1 MEFRILGPL
10 QVVRDGTAI
19 EPGSPKQRGLL
30 ANLVVHHGRAVP
42 RDRLIEDLWGGS
54 PPATGLGVLQNYIS
68 QLRKALGADVLV
80 TRGPG
85 YLLDVDPDAIDSV
98 CFERLVERGRAA
110 LEDGDAHGAAT
121 LVAEGLGL
129 WRGPALAD
137 VAGEPFARPEISR
150 LEELR
155 AVALELGLEAD
166 IAGGRHRA
174 AVAAIEAAVADHPFR
189 ERLWWLL
196 MLALYRSGR
205 QAEALRAY
213 QRARTALSELGLDPG
228 GELRDLE
235 TAILDQRD
243 DLGELL
249 VASPR
254 RRRAPRPPR
263 PTAPLLGRS
272 PEWAAIEAFL
282 DRTSKPAGGL
292 LLLVGEPGIGKTRL
306 LEEAQRRVG
315 ANGGTVIAG
324 RGFEAEHGRP
334 YGAWVDA
341 LRGTPLPALDASL
354 RTGLAALLPEL
365 ADTPVELD
373 DPNPIYDAV
382 VRLVR
387 LLAEDGP
394 VAVLMDDAHWLDD
407 SSLALL
413 HFVIRR
419 SADVDVPFLATA
431 RPAELDDRASS
442 AAVVQAL
449 RRDDKLRELFVGPL
463 APAVIAQLTGPIAP
477 GADSDHIARATHG
490 NPLFALEL
498 ARALAR
504 GDNPLGSRLD
514 ALISDRL
521 ARLDVRA
528 TAMIP
533 WVAAFGRSVP
543 PSVLARLVGR
553 EPTEL
558 FEPLGDLERRGVL
571 RADDEGRIEF
581 VHDLVRQ
588 AAYKQLSTP
597 RRAML
602 HARIADVLASLSDP
616 DDSVAAE
623 AARHADLG
631 DASAT
636 CAAASVH
643 AARRCLRLVA
653 YSDAEALVALGRR
666 HARRLPARDHVA
678 AELDLIH
685 LLLHP
690 GVRLREPGELT
701 RDLTDL
707 CAEAERLGLDAQLS
721 TGLSLLARA
730 YHWGW
735 GDIPRARALMQR
747 AATLIEGA
755 RTPDIE
761 PLFEGARCLAY
772 LEMDMGRTATLFDE
786 LGSLHAL
793 AARSVQYQWGLGL
806 VQAWRGNVAS
816 ARAALGEAAAL
827 AAAREDHWATFEC
840 TARGALLDLE
850 AGEIDTAV
858 SRAARLAPLATKLGD
873 GSEQH
878 YAVAIAAL
886 CGIARQE
893 PTATAQ
899 FDQAITALERIDARF
914 LVPDLHGIAAEL
926 HHRAGELDRASER
939 ATQAALVAN
948 EVARPFETA
957 RAHALLAC
965 IAARHGDYGS
975 GHDHLQL
982 VDDAVGLPGH
992 VKGLR
997 QQAERLLAVRPGH
1010 EGADAWA

>member
-42 RDRLIEDLWGGS
+42 RDRLIEDLWGGR

-68 QLRKALGADVLV
+68 QLRRVLGADVVV

-98 CFERLVERGRAA
+98 RFERLVERGRTA
-110 LEDGDAHGAAT
+110 LESGDADGAAT
-121 LVAEGLGL
+121 LATEGLGL

-137 VAGEPFARPEISR
+137 VAGEPFAQPEISR

-155 AVALELGLEAD
+155 VVALELGLEAD
-166 IAGGRHRA
+166 VAGGRHRA
-174 AVAAIEAAVADHPFR
+174 AVAAVEAAVADHPFR

-196 MLALYRSGR
+196 MLGLYRSGR

-213 QRARTALSELGLDPG
+213 QRARAALSELGLEPG
-228 GELRDLE
+228 GDLRELE
-235 TAILDQRD
+235 TGILEQRD
-243 DLGELL
+243 ELGELL

-254 RRRAPRPPR
+254 RRRAARPAR
-263 PTAPLLGRS
+263 SAAPLLGRS
-272 PEWAAIEAFL
+272 QEWAAIEAFL
-282 DRTSKPAGGL
+282 DGTSEPAGGL

-306 LEEAQRRVG
+306 LEEAQRGVE
-315 ANGGTVIAG
+315 AHGGTVIAA

-341 LRGTPLPALDASL
+341 LRATPLPALAASL

-365 ADTPVELD
+365 ADSPVELD
-373 DPNPIYDAV
+373 DPNRLYDGV

-387 LLAEDGP
+387 LLAEHGP
-394 VAVLMDDAHWLDD
+394 VAVLVDDVQWLDD
-407 SSLALL
+407 PSLALL
-413 HFVIRR
+413 HFVIRQ
-419 SADVDVPFLATA
+419 SADVDVAVVATA
-431 RPAELDDRASS
+431 RPVELDERASS
-442 AAVVQAL
+442 AGVVRAL

-463 APAVIAQLTGPIAP
+463 APVVIAQLTAPIAP
-477 GADSDHIARATHG
+477 RADPDHIARTTHG

-504 GDNPLGSRLD
+504 GDDLLGSRLD

-521 ARLDVRA
+521 ARLDDRA
-528 TAMIP
+528 AALVP

-543 PSVLARLVGR
+543 PHVLARLVER
-553 EPTEL
+553 EPAEL

-571 RADDEGRIEF
+571 RGDDEGHIEF

-602 HARIADVLASLSDP
+602 HARIADVLASLVDP

-631 DASAT
+631 GASDI

-653 YSDAEALVALGRR
+653 YSDAEALVDLGRR
-666 HARRLPARDHVA
+666 HARRLPAPDRVA
-678 AELDLIH
+678 AELALIH

-690 GVRLREPGELT
+690 GIRLRDPGELA
-701 RDLTDL
+701 RDLTEL
-707 CAEAERLGLDAQLS
+707 CAQAQRLGLDAELS

-747 AATLIEGA
+747 AATLIERA

-761 PLFEGARCLAY
+761 PLLEGARCLAY

-786 LGSLHAL
+786 LGALHAL
-793 AARSVQYQWGLGL
+793 AAHSVQYQWGLGL
-806 VQAWRGNVAS
+806 VQAWRGDVTS
-816 ARAALGEAAAL
+816 ARAALGEAAGL
-827 AAAREDHWATFEC
+827 AAGRQDHWATFEC
-840 TARGALLDLE
+840 TARGALLELE
-850 AGEIDTAV
+850 AGEIAAAA
-858 SRAARLAPLATKLGD
+858 SLAARLEPLAAKLGE
-873 GSEQH
+873 GSERH
-878 YAVAIAAL
+878 YARAVGAL
-886 CGIARQE
+886 CRIARQE
-893 PTATAQ
+893 PTAIAEL
-899 FDQAITALERIDARF
+899 DQAIGALERIDARF

-926 HHRAGELDRASER
+926 HHRAGDVDRARDR
-939 ATQAALVAN
+939 ADQAALVAG
-948 EVARPFETA
+948 EVGRPFEMA
-957 RAHALLAC
+957 RAHAVLAC
-965 IAARHGDYGS
+965 IAARHGDRGS
-975 GHDHLQL
+975 CRDHLRV
-982 VDDAVGLPGH
+982 VDDTVGLPGH

-997 QQAERLLAVRPGH
+997 REAEQMLAVRPGH
-1010 EGADAWA
+1010 EGADRWP

>member
-19 EPGSPKQRGLL
+19 GPGSPKQRGLL
-30 ANLVVHHGRAVP
+30 ANLIVHHGRAVP

-54 PPATGLGVLQNYIS
+54 PPATGLGVLQNYVS
-68 QLRKALGADVLV
+68 QLRKTLGADIVV

-85 YLLDVDPDAIDSV
+85 YALDVDPDAIDSV
-98 CFERLVERGRAA
+98 RFERLVERGRAA
-110 LEDGDAHGAAT
+110 LESGDAHGAAT
-121 LVAEGLGL
+121 LAAEGLGL

-137 VAGEPFARPEISR
+137 VAGEPFALPEIRR

-155 AVALELGLEAD
+155 AFALELGLEAD

-189 ERLWWLL
+189 ERLWRLL

-205 QAEALRAY
+205 QADALRAY
-213 QRARTALSELGLDPG
+213 QRARTALSELGLEPG

-254 RRRAPRPPR
+254 RRRATRPPR
-263 PTAPLLGRS
+263 APAPLLGRS
-272 PEWAAIEAFL
+272 QEWEMIEGFL
-282 DRTSKPAGGL
+282 DGTSESAGGL

-306 LEEAQRRVG
+306 LEEAQRRVE
-315 ANGGTVIAG
+315 ARGGTVIAG

-341 LRGTPLPALDASL
+341 LRSTPLATLDASL
-354 RTGLAALLPEL
+354 RIGLAALLPEL
-365 ADTPVELD
+365 GDAPVELD
-373 DPNPIYDAV
+373 DPNRLYDAV

-387 LLAEDGP
+387 RLAEGGP
-394 VAVLMDDAHWLDD
+394 VAVLMDDVHWLDD
-407 SSLALL
+407 PSLALL

-419 SADVDVPFLATA
+419 SADVDVAFLATA

-442 AAVVQAL
+442 AGVVQAL
-449 RRDDKLRELFVGPL
+449 RRDDKLTKLFVGPL
-463 APAVIAQLTGPIAP
+463 TPVVIAQLTEPIAP

-490 NPLFALEL
+490 NPLFALEV
-498 ARALAR
+498 ARALAH
-504 GDNPLGSRLD
+504 GDDPLSRRLD
-514 ALISDRL
+514 ALITDRL
-521 ARLDVRA
+521 ARLDDRA
-528 TAMIP
+528 TALVP

-543 PSVLARLVGR
+543 PSVLAVLVGR
-553 EPTEL
+553 EPAAL

-588 AAYKQLSTP
+588 AAYAQLSTP
-597 RRAML
+597 RRSIL
-602 HARIADVLASLSDP
+602 HARIADVLASLGDL

-623 AARHADLG
+623 TARHADLG

-636 CAAASVH
+636 CAAASLQ

-653 YSDAEALVALGRR
+653 YHDAEALVALGRR
-666 HARRLPARDHVA
+666 HARRLPVPDRVP

-690 GVRLREPGELT
+690 GIRLREPGDLT

-707 CAEAERLGLDAQLS
+707 CAEAQRLGLDAQLS

-755 RTPDIE
+755 RTPDIA
-761 PLFEGARCLAY
+761 PLLEGARCLAY

-806 VQAWRGNVAS
+806 VQAWRGDVVS
-816 ARAALGEAAAL
+816 ARAALSEAAAL
-827 AAAREDHWATFEC
+827 AAAGEDHWATFEC
-840 TARGALLDLE
+840 TARGALLELE
-850 AGEIDTAV
+850 AGEIDAAV
-858 SRAARLAPLATKLGD
+858 SLAARLAPLAAKLGE

-878 YAVAIAAL
+878 YARAVAAL
-886 CGIARQE
+886 CGIAGQK
-893 PTATAQ
+893 PTAIAEL
-899 FDQAITALERIDARF
+899 DQAISALERIDARF

-926 HHRAGELDRASER
+926 HLRAGDLDRASDR
-939 ATQAALVAN
+939 ATQAARVAS
-948 EVARPFETA
+948 EVARPFELA
-957 RAHALLAC
+957 RAHAVLAC
-965 IAARHGDYGS
+965 IAARHGDRALGRK
-975 GHDHLQL
+975 HLRV
-982 VDDAVGLPGH
+982 VDDTVGIPGH
-992 VKGLR
+992 VQGLR
-997 QQAERLLAVRPGH
+997 READRLLEVRPGD
-1010 EGADAWA
+1010 EGADT